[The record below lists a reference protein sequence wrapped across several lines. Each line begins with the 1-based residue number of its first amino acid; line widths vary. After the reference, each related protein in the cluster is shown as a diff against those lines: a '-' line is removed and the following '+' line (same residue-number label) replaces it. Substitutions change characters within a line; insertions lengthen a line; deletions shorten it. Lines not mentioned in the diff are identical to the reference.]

1 MVSRRERESNIIV
14 MSSLGQAESEEPSHT
29 ASPWFSQAPQQETIA
44 HGSSAVCSFLY
55 LGWSESVPQNA
66 EGSPLTS
73 DVGNS
78 CQLIVKEALCSLSLR
93 LLI

>member
-1 MVSRRERESNIIV
+1 ML
-14 MSSLGQAESEEPSHT
+14 SLGQTEEEESSHT
-29 ASPWFSQAPQQETIA
+29 ASPWFSQAPQQETVA

-66 EGSPLTS
+66 EGSLLTTE
-73 DVGNS
+73 VGNS
-78 CQLIVKEALCSLSLR
+78 CQLIVKEALCSLSPR

>member
-1 MVSRRERESNIIV
+1 MV
-14 MSSLGQAESEEPSHT
+14 MSSLGQAEEESSHT

-44 HGSSAVCSFLY
+44 HGSSAICSFLY

-73 DVGNS
+73 DVGNG